1 MLDATLLEFA
11 LSLGF
16 PAWAGVVWFSAVKV
30 TGLIRDLAEKL
41 QQHHIDAEKR
51 LALLEEAV
59 RRLDKLAEH
68 QDARLRDV
76 ERAK

>member
-1 MLDATLLEFA
+1 MLDATLLELA

-16 PAWAGVVWFSAVKV
+16 PAWAGVVWMSAVKV

-41 QQHHIDAEKR
+41 QQQHIDAEKR
-51 LALLEEAV
+51 LVLLEDAV
-59 RRLDKLAEH
+59 RRLDKIAEL

-76 ERAK
+76 ERTK